1 MRRANSLWHEFIH
14 SPAGEKIVP
23 LPQES
28 HIGTSSLLLGC
39 LMFGR
44 GREQAGLL
52 IEPAKEYAFDP
63 IDETFLVQFRNK
75 LWQVVVM

>member
-1 MRRANSLWHEFIH
+1 MRRANPLWHEGIN
-14 SPAGEKIVP
+14 SSAGEKIVP
-23 LPQES
+23 LPQEG
-28 HIGTSSLLLGC
+28 HIGTSPLLLGC

-52 IEPAKEYAFDP
+52 VEPAKEYAFDQN
-63 IDETFLVQFRNK
+63 DETALIQFRNK